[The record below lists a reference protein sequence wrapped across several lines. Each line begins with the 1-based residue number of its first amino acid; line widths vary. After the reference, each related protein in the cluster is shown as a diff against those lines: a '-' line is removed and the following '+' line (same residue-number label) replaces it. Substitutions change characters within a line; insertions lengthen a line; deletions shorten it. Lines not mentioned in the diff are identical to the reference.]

1 MGLGLAISRQ
11 LTRLMEGDLTYHYE
25 SGLSVFTLTMPAYA
39 E

>member
-1 MGLGLAISRQ
+1 
-11 LTRLMEGDLTYHYE
+11 MEGDLTYHYE